1 MSGKNLTIAIDGHSS
16 TGKSTLAKGLAK
28 HFGFI
33 YVDTGAMYRAITLAA
48 LRKGLLSDPERFGK
62 DASEV
67 EQLLKETTISF
78 YRDAHGANRTKLN
91 GSDVEDEI
99 RAMEVSSRV
108 SYVSAVSAIRK
119 ALVDQQRRM
128 SEGESVVM
136 DGRDIGT
143 VVFPNADLKIFM
155 SASNEV
161 RAQRRFEE
169 LTSKGKKVT
178 FEEVLENLTERDRI
192 DSSRADSPLVM
203 AEDAVLLDNS
213 SMSQAEQFE
222 LAKSWIEALVK

>member
-1 MSGKNLTIAIDGHSS
+1 MAKQTLTIAIDGHSS
-16 TGKSTLAKGLAK
+16 TGKSTLAKALAK

-48 LRKGLLSDPERFGK
+48 LQSGLLSNPESFGSNEEEISSLI
-62 DASEV
+62 AS
-67 EQLLKETTISF
+67 TNISF
-78 YRDAHGANRTKLN
+78 YRNDEGVNRTRLN
-91 GSDVEDEI
+91 GIDVEEEI
-99 RAMEVSSRV
+99 RTMDVSSLV
-108 SYVSAVSAIRK
+108 SYVSKVSAIRK
-119 ALVDQQRRM
+119 ALVDQQRQM
-128 SEGESVVM
+128 SQGESVVM

-169 LTSKGKKVT
+169 LSAKGKSVT
-178 FEEVLENLTERDRI
+178 FEEVLHNLTERDRI
-192 DSSRADSPLVM
+192 DSSREDSPLVM

-213 SMSQAEQFE
+213 DMSQQEQFD
-222 LAKSWIEALVK
+222 LAKSWIEAFVK